1 MQSLSLPTGVVFN
14 IQRYSV
20 HDGPGIRTLVFL
32 KGCPLRCCWC
42 SNPESHLPEPELAF
56 NTIRCLGL
64 DACGRCRDICPNN
77 ALEEGP
83 DGKPLLHRNHCG
95 DCPRPCAAAC
105 PSKALLVYGKRMT
118 VDEVIA
124 QVEQDA
130 VFYQRYGGGMTLSG
144 GEPLFQPDFALAL
157 LEEAGQRRLATTLET
172 SGLTNWETL
181 ERAVSLLT
189 TLIYDIKHVD
199 PARHREGVLQDNALI
214 LANFRKVAET
224 FGNKS
229 ILVRTPVIPGYSDD
243 PESIRAI
250 IDVIRP
256 YRQIRYELLPYHR
269 LGTQKYSFL
278 DKVCPMGEVS
288 LASGTLHALQ
298 DMAAAELGDRLVR
311 SSPSGPLPTTDTK

>member
-1 MQSLSLPTGVVFN
+1 MQSLSQPSGVVFN

-32 KGCPLRCCWC
+32 KGCPLRCRWC

-56 NTIRCLGL
+56 NAIRCLGL
-64 DACGRCRDICPNN
+64 DACGRCRDICPRG
-77 ALEEGP
+77 ALTEDANGQP
-83 DGKPLLHRNHCG
+83 VLRRNLCG

-144 GEPLFQPDFALAL
+144 GEPLSQPDFALAL
-157 LEEAGQRRLATTLET
+157 LEEARQRRLATTLET
-172 SGLTNWETL
+172 SGLTSWETL

-189 TLIYDIKHVD
+189 TLIYDIKHMD
-199 PARHREGVLQDNALI
+199 PARHQEGVLQDNALI
-214 LANFRKVAET
+214 LANFRNVVET
-224 FGNKS
+224 FPDKP

-243 PESIRAI
+243 AESLRAI

-256 YRQIRYELLPYHR
+256 YRQVNYELLPYHR
-269 LGTQKYSFL
+269 LGTQKYAFL
-278 DKVCPMGEVS
+278 DKVYPMGDVS
-288 LASGTLHALQ
+288 LANDTLHALQ

-311 SSPSGPLPTTDTK
+311 SAPSRPSQATTTN